1 MNAVAE
7 QVTVFVTTYG
17 IKIIGAIII
26 LILGRIAAGIGRKG
40 ARRVLEKAK
49 TDPAIVGFIGALIYV
64 LILTFAVL
72 AALAKFG
79 IQTASFVAV
88 LGAAGFAVGFALQ
101 GSLANFAA
109 GILILV
115 LRPFRVGEY
124 IEGGGVA
131 GTVKEI
137 DLFITIL
144 ATPDNVKIMVPNS
157 KLFGDTIKNYSA
169 FDTRRID
176 LVISI
181 GYTSDIQKAYDTINS
196 LIREDN
202 RILSDPPAQVAV
214 SELADSSVN
223 FVVRP
228 WVNKA
233 DYWQVR
239 FDLTRKIKESFDEN
253 GIEIPFP
260 QRVIHMVPQQEASS
274 IEKDAG

>member
-1 MNAVAE
+1 MSTATE
-7 QVTVFVTTYG
+7 QMTVFITTYG

-26 LILGRIAAGIGRKG
+26 LILGRIAAGVGRKG
-40 ARRVLEKAK
+40 ARRVLEKTK
-49 TDPAIVGFIGALIYV
+49 TDPAIVGFVGGLIYV

-79 IQTASFVAV
+79 IQTTSFVAI
-88 LGAAGFAVGFALQ
+88 LGAAGFAIGFALQ
-101 GSLANFAA
+101 GSLGNFAA
-109 GILILV
+109 GVLILV
-115 LRPFRVGEY
+115 LRPFKVGDY

-137 DLFITIL
+137 DLFTTVL

-157 KLFGDTIKNYSA
+157 KLFGDTIKNFSA

-176 LVISI
+176 LVIGIS
-181 GYTSDIQKAYDTINS
+181 YTSDIQKAYDTISN
-196 LIREDN
+196 LMKEDS
-202 RILSDPPAQVAV
+202 RILPDPAAQIAV

-228 WVNKA
+228 WVNA
-233 DYWQVR
+233 GDYWQVK
-239 FDLTRKIKESFDEN
+239 FDLTRKIKESFDAN

-260 QRVIHMVPQQEASS
+260 QRVVHMVQQEAAS
-274 IEKDAG
+274 